1 MSTLRDF
8 IVSRVRVKILRTFL
22 TTPQELFYVRQ
33 LTRALDE
40 EINAVRR
47 ELIHMEKAGMLKS
60 QIRGNRVYYWFNT
73 EYKYYPELL
82 ALIAKSTGL
91 GRELIKNREKLG
103 KISFIVLSGRYA
115 RRTQVK
121 KGQVDLLVVGEV
133 ILPQLAAIVKTA
145 EADVG
150 REINYSVMSTEELTF
165 RKRRRDPFLMDLL
178 QQSRIML
185 VGDEEALVP

>member
-103 KISFIVLSGRYA
+103 KVSFIVLSGRYA
-115 RRTQVK
+115 RRMQVK

-145 EADVG
+145 EVDVG
-150 REINYSVMSTEELTF
+150 REINYSIMSTEELTF

>member
-22 TTPQELFYVRQ
+22 TTPQELFYIRQ
-33 LTRALDE
+33 LTRALGE

-47 ELIHMEKAGMLKS
+47 ELIHMEKVGMLRS

-103 KISFIVLSGRYA
+103 KVSFIVLSGRYA
-115 RRTQVK
+115 RRMHVK

-150 REINYSVMSTEELTF
+150 REINYSVMSAEELTF

-178 QQSRIML
+178 QQSRIIL

>member
-22 TTPQELFYVRQ
+22 TTPQELFYIRQ
-33 LTRALDE
+33 LTRALGE

-47 ELIHMEKAGMLKS
+47 ELIHMEKVGMLRS

-82 ALIAKSTGL
+82 ALIVKSTGL
-91 GRELIKNREKLG
+91 GKELIKNREKLG
-103 KISFIVLSGRYA
+103 KVSFIVLSGRYA
-115 RRTQVK
+115 RRMHVK

-150 REINYSVMSTEELTF
+150 REINYSVMSADELTF

>member
-22 TTPQELFYVRQ
+22 TTPQELLYIRQ

-60 QIRGNRVYYWFNT
+60 QIRGNRVYYWFNA

-82 ALIAKSTGL
+82 ALVAKSTGL

-115 RRTQVK
+115 RRMQVK

-150 REINYSVMSTEELTF
+150 REINYSIMSTEELTF

>member
-8 IVSRVRVKILRTFL
+8 IVSRVRVKILRAFL
-22 TTPQELFYVRQ
+22 TTPQELLYIRQ
-33 LTRALDE
+33 LTRSLGE

-47 ELIHMEKAGMLKS
+47 ELIHMEKVGMLKS

-103 KISFIVLSGRYA
+103 KVSFIVLSGRYA
-115 RRTQVK
+115 RRMQVK

-145 EADVG
+145 ETDVG
-150 REINYSVMSTEELTF
+150 REINYSVMSTDELTF

>member
-8 IVSRVRVKILRTFL
+8 IVSRVRVKILRAFL
-22 TTPQELFYVRQ
+22 TTPQELLYIRQ

-103 KISFIVLSGRYA
+103 KVSFIVLSGRYA
-115 RRTQVK
+115 RRMQVK
-121 KGQVDLLVVGEV
+121 KDQVDLLVVGEV

-150 REINYSVMSTEELTF
+150 REINYSVMSAEELTF

-178 QQSRIML
+178 QQSRIVL

>member
-47 ELIHMEKAGMLKS
+47 ELIHMEKAGILKS

>member
-8 IVSRVRVKILRTFL
+8 IVSRVRVKLLRTFL
-22 TTPQELFYVRQ
+22 TTPQELFYIRQ
-33 LTRALDE
+33 LTRSLGE

-47 ELIHMEKAGMLKS
+47 ELVHMEKAGMLKS

-103 KISFIVLSGRYA
+103 KVSFIVLSGRYA
-115 RRTQVK
+115 RRMLVK